1 MNIRTPSKTL
11 PELIDDA
18 RDNVKEMKK
27 DLRSLK
33 KSLKVKVPKKYDR
46 DVKMIRELATTN
58 RIKEQQLIKT
68 LAVRLDIPLD
78 TDQYYAFV
86 DFIYKN

>member
-18 RDNVKEMKK
+18 RDNVKEIKK
-27 DLRSLK
+27 DLKSLK

-68 LAVRLDIPLD
+68 LALRLDIPLD
-78 TDQYYAFV
+78 SDQYYAFV